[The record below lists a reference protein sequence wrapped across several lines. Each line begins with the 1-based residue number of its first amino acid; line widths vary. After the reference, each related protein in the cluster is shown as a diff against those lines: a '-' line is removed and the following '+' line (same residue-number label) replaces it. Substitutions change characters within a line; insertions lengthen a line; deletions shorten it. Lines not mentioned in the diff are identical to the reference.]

1 MVYSRHGLMIAA
13 ERLELSF
20 LCGSRSRLLPFIV
33 AMMGAAV
40 FYGDPRW
47 IGLSWAL
54 LAVWLGLHDL
64 ARRNAFRQG
73 LAAFSA
79 RAVLSGYV
87 WLVYAGGRV
96 TLQGFPYSA
105 GPAVDAILHSVFV
118 GFVLS
123 MVMAHG
129 PIIFPALWKSSMTF
143 TRWFYLPL
151 LILHAGLFC
160 RIFLNRDTGALLNI
174 LALGLYAITLLLHR
188 SRGKNLF
195 LRS

>member
-40 FYGDPRW
+40 VYGVPRW

-54 LAVWLGLHDL
+54 LAVWLSLHDL

-87 WLVYAGGRV
+87 WLVYAGARV
-96 TLQGFPYSA
+96 TVQGSP
-105 GPAVDAILHSVFV
+105 VDAILHSVFV

-151 LILHAGLFC
+151 LILHAGLLC
-160 RIFLNRDTGALLNI
+160 RVFLSRDNGALL
-174 LALGLYAITLLLHR
+174 LGLYAVTLLLHR